1 MKSLNYKFRVIFIVL
16 VFLSPFILATWVY
29 RHANLFEFKTTNLG
43 HLFST
48 PTQITGG
55 WSAQEGQWQV
65 LYWPRDAGSDA
76 SALLYQLHQMR
87 IALGRSEKQ
96 LPIHVV
102 LPESC
107 DKGVLC
113 QQKEIISQ
121 NGIDILDSH
130 SNDFMRQL
138 SSSDQANLQQ
148 NAEGKVYLIDPR
160 GYFFMYYTE
169 NENPLNILQDLKHL
183 WEVSS
188 NG

>member
-1 MKSLNYKFRVIFIVL
+1 MKSLSYKFRVLFIFL
-16 VFLSPFILATWVY
+16 LFLSPFILAAWMY
-29 RHANLFEFKTTNLG
+29 QHANLFKFKTTNLG
-43 HLFST
+43 HLFES
-48 PTQITGG
+48 PTKITGA
-55 WSAQEGQWQV
+55 WSAQDGQWQV
-65 LYWPRDAGSDA
+65 LYWPSKANQDA
-76 SALLYQLHQMR
+76 SALLYKLHQMR

-96 LPIHVV
+96 LPIHLI

-107 DKGVLC
+107 GNTVLC
-113 QQKEIISQ
+113 QQKQILLKNDI
-121 NGIDILDSH
+121 NILDSS
-130 SNDFMRQL
+130 SNDFIGQL

-148 NAEGKVYLIDPR
+148 SAAGKVYLIDPQ